1 MRSALL
7 KRWTVRRPDV
17 APKKRA
23 SRHSG
28 LPVLMVLAL
37 IVIAFLIGAVA
48 GLDSPVLLT
57 LLAGPVVVLLLF
69 FMVNA
74 QGLLISLFVMTFV
87 IQGSALY
94 FLNLRQATWVAVG
107 MAAMFFVRIVM
118 DLTFMGRSRDRT
130 NPSGGIMFWL
140 LILAGCYVTAFL
152 LNRPQAGLVVASLK
166 SFWPMF
172 GVLLAFYWIR
182 WTPERLHRLW
192 QLMVVVLLL
201 QTPIVLWQHVFVA
214 SIKAGAFDS
223 VVGTFGGTQLAGG
236 LSSVLV
242 MFTIITLGYVLA
254 CWNRGLM
261 TNKRMLV
268 ISIIALFIILM
279 GEVKA
284 SFIWLP
290 LAIFFVLRKRAL
302 RNISSLIGYGTATV
316 FIVGAIFLTYN
327 QLYWANKME
336 RAQTVSEK
344 FDQGG
349 GYFFDPENVNYE
361 TGEIS
366 RGASLALWAT
376 DRVSGPL
383 QRLLGYG
390 PGASKSGSKLGK
402 GEVARRYAPLYID
415 ATALAVL
422 LWEMGVIGALTYAAM
437 IVAAI
442 RAGWRFIK
450 AEQGTPWQLAAV
462 EASVAAMGL
471 CLTMLFYN
479 RTLMDEPTMQLLF
492 VFCLGYILH
501 SVRFG
506 PHPANHPPVPAKQT
520 QPHGLVLRPQH

>member
-1 MRSALL
+1 M
-7 KRWTVRRPDV
+7 
-17 APKKRA
+17 
-23 SRHSG
+23 
-28 LPVLMVLAL
+28 PVLMVLAL

-57 LLAGPVVVLLLF
+57 LLAGPVIVLLLF

-74 QGLLISLFVMTFV
+74 QGMLVSLFVMTFL

-107 MAAMFFVRIVM
+107 MAVMFFMRIVM
-118 DLTFMGRSRDRT
+118 DLTFMGRSRDKT

-140 LILAGCYVTAFL
+140 FVVAACYAIAFV
-152 LNRPQAGLVVASLK
+152 LNRPQVGLVVASLK

-182 WTPERLHRLW
+182 WTPERLYQLW

-214 SIKAGAFDS
+214 SIRAGAFDS
-223 VVGTFGGTQLAGG
+223 VVGTFGGTQLSGG

-242 MFTIITLGYVLA
+242 MFVIITLGYVLA

-261 TNKRMLV
+261 TRKRMLV
-268 ISIIALFIILM
+268 ISAIALFIILM

-284 SFIWLP
+284 SFVWLP

-302 RNISSLIGYGTATV
+302 RNMATLVGYGAATV
-316 FIVGAIFLTYN
+316 VIVGAIFLTYN
-327 QLYWANKME
+327 QLYWGNKME
-336 RAQTVSEK
+336 RAQTVEEK
-344 FDQGG
+344 FDKGG

-376 DRVSGPL
+376 DRFTSPL

-402 GEVARRYAPLYID
+402 GEVARRLAPLFID

-422 LWEMGVIGALTYAAM
+422 LWEMGVIGALAYAAM

-442 RAGWRFIK
+442 RAGLRFIK
-450 AEQGTPWQLAAV
+450 AEQGTAWQLAAM

-471 CLTMLFYN
+471 CLTMLIYN

-492 VFCLGYILH
+492 VFCLGFILH

-506 PHPANHPPVPAKQT
+506 PHPVGHAPVAVKQAR
-520 QPHGLVLRPQH
+520 PHGLVLRPQH